1 MTTRNVEESHCCK
14 ATPETFFSRLVKEFG
29 VSRIPWRSNYPQSE
43 GTLAGMVAEAK
54 DALAALP
61 RQDQEWIFCRTAQA
75 LYPALAD
82 K

>member
-1 MTTRNVEESHCCK
+1 MPAPGRPHRGK

-29 VSRIPWRSNYPQSE
+29 AARIAWGSNDPASQ
-43 GTLAGMVAEAK
+43 GMLAQFVTGAK
-54 DALAALP
+54 EALAALP
-61 RQDQEWIFCRTAQA
+61 QEDQEGIFCRMARA